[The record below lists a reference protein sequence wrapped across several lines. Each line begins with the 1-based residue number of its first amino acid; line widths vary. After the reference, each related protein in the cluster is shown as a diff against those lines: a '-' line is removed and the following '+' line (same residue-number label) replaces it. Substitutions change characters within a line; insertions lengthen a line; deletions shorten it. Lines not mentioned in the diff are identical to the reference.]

1 MCSYFVRQSKL
12 NKSIMLSLLARV
24 EYWLL
29 YFHFDHRRRLPILF
43 TSFNNS
49 NNDNNNN
56 NNNNNN
62 LNFVDQINPTAFLHL
77 NNNKLLLSNQNDL
90 SKVYSDNIHNF
101 LKMFKKDFLV
111 CVKHVQL
118 KYLSSKAQVTKTDN
132 NILNTVKH
140 QH

>member
-29 YFHFDHRRRLPILF
+29 YSHFDHRRRLPILF

-56 NNNNNN
+56 I
-62 LNFVDQINPTAFLHL
+62 NFIDQVNHTAFLHL
-77 NNNKLLLSNQNDL
+77 NNNKLSLSNQNDL
-90 SKVYSDNIHNF
+90 SKVYSDNIF
-101 LKMFKKDFLV
+101 TIFKNV
-111 CVKHVQL
+111 
-118 KYLSSKAQVTKTDN
+118 
-132 NILNTVKH
+132 
-140 QH
+140 